1 MHFSIPKPGED
12 DDVDTDTALGAAD
25 IAQVLSLPLPP
36 PILRLHLADFTE
48 RIQFFEVVHTNQG
61 DRVMLKTVAAKLA
74 GPASVAVREY
84 KIAMVTEG
92 SFVQIEPMSA
102 RTVLLDLS
110 QWATLDGFSPRSI
123 LNEAKVSKPTPEGKR
138 YCPVGK
144 LLFDV
149 FVLLSLAWVLF
160 YTLFR

>member
-1 MHFSIPKPGED
+1 MAD
-12 DDVDTDTALGAAD
+12 LTD
-25 IAQVLSLPLPP
+25 
-36 PILRLHLADFTE
+36 
-48 RIQFFEVVHTNQG
+48 RIQFFEVVHTNPG

-123 LNEAKVSKPTPEGKR
+123 LNEAKVSKPTPEGKTVLPR
-138 YCPVGK
+138 GKIVVGCVCFVIPG
-144 LLFDV
+144 LGTFLHFVSVSCV
-149 FVLLSLAWVLF
+149 FSLAWIF
-160 YTLFR
+160 CSCSQ